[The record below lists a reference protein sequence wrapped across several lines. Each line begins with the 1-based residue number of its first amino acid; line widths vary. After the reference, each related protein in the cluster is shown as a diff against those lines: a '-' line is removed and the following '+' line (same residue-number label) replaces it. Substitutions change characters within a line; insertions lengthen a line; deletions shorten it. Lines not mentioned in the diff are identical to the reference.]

1 MHILVTGGSGF
12 IGHHF
17 VHMLSTN
24 PKVERVTVFD
34 AFTYASSRLLSET
47 YFPKHV
53 QHVRGNLRGGEIAGL
68 IRKHEFS
75 HVVHMAA
82 ETHVDNSITDPDPFI
97 RTNVLGTWN
106 LLRELRQK
114 PGLKMMVYVSTDEVY
129 GSVLQGMSTETDRLN
144 PSSPYSASKAAGEM
158 LCMAEHRTFKTPIVI
173 TRGTNTFGTGQHAEK
188 FIPKTIS
195 RILKREPVPIYGD
208 GYQCRDWMSV
218 QNHCTGI
225 WHALT
230 RGTQGEIY
238 NLGCQNVLSNLQVV
252 KVLAEAIVAH
262 GGPKTHKIEHI
273 ADRWGHDRR
282 YAVDPRKAEQLL
294 EWTPEPCSLE
304 SVVPYY
310 MKNEA

>member
-1 MHILVTGGSGF
+1 MHILVTGGAGF

-17 VHMLSTN
+17 VRTLSTH

-34 AFTYASSRLLSET
+34 AHTYAARLLVET
-47 YFPKHV
+47 FYPKNV
-53 QHVRGNLRGGEIAGL
+53 EMVRGNLRGGEIGGL
-68 IRKHEFS
+68 IRKHEFT

-82 ETHVDNSITDPDPFI
+82 ETHVDNSIADPDPFI

-114 PGLKMMVYVSTDEVY
+114 KSLRMMVYVSTDEVY
-129 GSVLQGMSTETDRLN
+129 GSVLQGLSTETDRLI

-158 LCMAEHRTFKTPIVI
+158 LCMAEYRTFKTPIVI
-173 TRGTNTFGTGQHAEK
+173 TRGTNTFGTGQNVEK

-195 RILKREPVPIYGD
+195 RILKREPIPVYGD
-208 GYQCRDWMSV
+208 GLQCRDWMPVSA
-218 QNHCTGI
+218 HCSGI
-225 WHALT
+225 WAALT
-230 RGTQGEIY
+230 KGTQGEIY
-238 NLGCQNVLSNLQVV
+238 NLGMRNVLSNLQVV
-252 KVLAEAIVAH
+252 KTLAEAIVAH
-262 GGPKTHKIEHI
+262 GGPKTHKIEHV

-294 EWTPEPCSLE
+294 EWTPIACALE

-310 MKNEA
+310 MKNET